1 MPGSPRDV
9 PGPPSPSCDPRTPTP
24 ATARLDSAKA
34 STARPTSRTSSCCSP
49 GGARNE
55 RRLAQ
60 LAATSGPPSKA
71 SGTAQ
76 FTLFKRYWLSS
87 TTSSVIQPIIYL
99 LAFGL
104 GVGTLV
110 DTVDGISYVEFVGT
124 GSVATAV
131 LFASAF
137 PGMFNTY
144 VQRVFQ
150 RTYDAM
156 LAAPISVD
164 ELTLAEGSWIAAK
177 AGFYGT
183 FPLIVTF
190 FFGLTPT
197 WGMLLVP
204 FIGFVT
210 GLGFA
215 FFGMWVSAII
225 KNIEQTSYVTAIVLT
240 PLFLVPEPSSRSA
253 TCRPGLQVAAQFNP
267 LYHCVELVRG
277 ASFGWDMPNDLYH
290 FAVLI
295 VFAIITWLLATY
307 QLRKKLVE

>member
-1 MPGSPRDV
+1 MTSAQV
-9 PGPPSPSCDPRTPTP
+9 STP
-24 ATARLDSAKA
+24 
-34 STARPTSRTSSCCSP
+34 RPT
-49 GGARNE
+49 
-55 RRLAQ
+55 RRYEW
-60 LAATSGPPSKA
+60 ATFEGVWNR
-71 SGTAQ
+71 Q
-76 FTLFKRYWLSS
+76 VTLFKRYWLSS
-87 TTSSVIQPIIYL
+87 TTSSVVQPIIYL

-110 DTVDGISYVEFVGT
+110 ATVDDMSYVEFVGT

-150 RTYDAM
+150 HTYDAL
-156 LAAPISVD
+156 LAAPVSVD

-177 AGFYGT
+177 AGVYGT

-190 FFGLTPT
+190 FFGLTPS

-204 FIGFVT
+204 FIGFLT

-225 KNIEQTSYVTAIVLT
+225 KNIEQTSYITAIVLT
-240 PLFLVPEPSSRSA
+240 PLFLVAGTFFPISNLP
-253 TCRPGLQVAAQFNP
+253 PGLQLAAQFNP
-267 LYHCVELVRG
+267 LYHCVQLVRD
-277 ASFGWDMPNDLYH
+277 ASFGWQLPQDFYH
-290 FAVLI
+290 LAVLAVFAV
-295 VFAIITWLLATY
+295 ITWLLAVF
-307 QLRKKLVE
+307 QLRKKLVG

>member
-1 MPGSPRDV
+1 MSTTAVDAVR
-9 PGPPSPSCDPRTPTP
+9 RTRRYEW
-24 ATARLDSAKA
+24 ATFEGVWNR
-34 STARPTSRTSSCCSP
+34 
-49 GGARNE
+49 
-55 RRLAQ
+55 Q
-60 LAATSGPPSKA
+60 I
-71 SGTAQ
+71 
-76 FTLFKRYWLSS
+76 TLFKRYWLSS
-87 TTSSVIQPIIYL
+87 TTSSVVQPIIYL

-110 DTVDGISYVEFVGT
+110 ASVGDISYVEFVGT

-137 PGMFNTY
+137 PGMFNTF

-150 RTYDAM
+150 RTYDAL
-156 LAAPISVD
+156 LAAPVSVD

-177 AGFYGT
+177 AGVYGT

-204 FIGFVT
+204 FIGFIT

-225 KNIEQTSYVTAIVLT
+225 KNIEQTSYITAIVLT
-240 PLFLVPEPSSRSA
+240 PLFLVAGTFFPISNLP
-253 TCRPGLQVAAQFNP
+253 PWLQTAAQLNP
-267 LYHCVELVRG
+267 LYHCVQLVRD
-277 ASFGWDMPNDLYH
+277 ASFGWQMPQDVYH
-290 FAVLI
+290 VLFLIASAV
-295 VFAIITWLLATY
+295 ITWLLAVI
-307 QLRKKLVE
+307 QLRKRLVD

>member
-1 MPGSPRDV
+1 MTVVAHQAP
-9 PGPPSPSCDPRTPTP
+9 
-24 ATARLDSAKA
+24 
-34 STARPTSRTSSCCSP
+34 RPT
-49 GGARNE
+49 
-55 RRLAQ
+55 RRYEW
-60 LAATSGPPSKA
+60 ATFEGVWNR
-71 SGTAQ
+71 Q
-76 FTLFKRYWLSS
+76 ITLFKRYWLSS
-87 TTSSVIQPIIYL
+87 TTSSVVQPIIYL

-110 DTVDGISYVEFVGT
+110 ATVDGISYVEFVGT

-150 RTYDAM
+150 RTYDAL
-156 LAAPISVD
+156 LAAPVSVD

-177 AGFYGT
+177 AGVYGT

-204 FIGFVT
+204 FIGFIT

-225 KNIEQTSYVTAIVLT
+225 KNIEQTSYITAIVLT
-240 PLFLVPEPSSRSA
+240 PLFLVAGTFFPISNLP
-253 TCRPGLQVAAQFNP
+253 PWLQVAAQFNP
-267 LYHCVELVRG
+267 LYHCVQLVRD
-277 ASFGWDMPNDLYH
+277 ACFGWQMPQDIYH
-290 FAVLI
+290 LGFLVVFGVIAWMLAV
-295 VFAIITWLLATY
+295 F
-307 QLRKKLVE
+307 QLRRRLVD

>member
-1 MPGSPRDV
+1 VWNR
-9 PGPPSPSCDPRTPTP
+9 
-24 ATARLDSAKA
+24 
-34 STARPTSRTSSCCSP
+34 
-49 GGARNE
+49 
-55 RRLAQ
+55 
-60 LAATSGPPSKA
+60 
-71 SGTAQ
+71 Q
-76 FTLFKRYWLSS
+76 FTLFQRYWLSS

-110 DTVDGISYVEFVGT
+110 ANVGDISYVEFVGT

-150 RTYDAM
+150 RTYDAL
-156 LAAPISVD
+156 LAAPVSVD

-177 AGFYGT
+177 AGVFGT

-190 FFGLTPT
+190 FFGLTPQ
-197 WGMLLVP
+197 WGMVLVP

-240 PLFLVPEPSSRSA
+240 PLFLVAGTFFPISNLPPA
-253 TCRPGLQVAAQFNP
+253 LQFAAQFNP
-267 LYHCVELVRG
+267 LYHCVELVRA
-277 ASFGWDMPNDLYH
+277 ASFEWQLPHDLYH
-290 FAVLI
+290 LAFLI
-295 VFAIITWLLATY
+295 VFAVITWLLAVY
-307 QLRKKLVE
+307 QLSRKLVD